1 MVSWTFLTTH
11 LLDGT
16 LYLDPGSGS
25 FLLQLLIG
33 ALMGG
38 LLAVKIYWRKIKA
51 FFKRETPSETTEN
64 NDEEE

>member
-1 MVSWTFLTTH
+1 MDSWILLTAH
-11 LLDGT
+11 LPKDT

-25 FLLQLLIG
+25 FLLQLLAG

-38 LLAVKIYWRKIKA
+38 LLAIKIYWRKIKTL
-51 FFKRETPSETTEN
+51 FKKEDPSAKSDE